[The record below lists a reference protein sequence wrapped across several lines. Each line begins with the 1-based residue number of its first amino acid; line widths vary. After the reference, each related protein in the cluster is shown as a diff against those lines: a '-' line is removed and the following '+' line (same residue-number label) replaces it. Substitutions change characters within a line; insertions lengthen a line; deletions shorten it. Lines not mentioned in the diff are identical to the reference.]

1 MAPPE
6 VALRQERWR
15 TFVTPEGVDL
25 GLRLGEAGERA
36 AAFVIDALIL
46 LAAVIAL
53 TVAAVFAADAADAWV
68 PASLEGAVV
77 VWLIGTFLLR
87 YFYFTF
93 FEMRPRGATPGK
105 RALGLR
111 VASRDGGR
119 LQADAVLAR
128 NMMRE
133 VEVFLPLS
141 MLGANAGDVDGWI
154 AAFGLIWSGVFVFFP
169 LFNRDRLRA
178 GDILAGTWVVKAP
191 KRALLPDLAERG
203 GRGALEFS
211 TAEADAYGVK
221 ELHVLEQVLRA
232 RDHRAMAEAAGA
244 IRRKIGRAEDGAA
257 SDAAFLE
264 AYYAALRQRLEAQ
277 LLLGRRRRDK
287 HDR

>member
-6 VALRQERWR
+6 AVAREERWR

-36 AAFVIDALIL
+36 AAFVIDFLIL
-46 LAAVIAL
+46 MAAVIAL
-53 TVAAVFAADAADAWV
+53 TVLAVFASEAGEAWM
-68 PASLEGAVV
+68 PDTIEGAVI

-87 YFYFTF
+87 YFYFTV
-93 FEMRPRGATPGK
+93 FELRPRGATPGK

-154 AAFGLIWSGVFVFFP
+154 AAFGLIWCGVFVFFP

-178 GDILAGTWVVKAP
+178 GDVLAGTWVVKAP
-191 KRALLPDLAERG
+191 RRALLPDLAERG

-211 TAEADAYGVK
+211 MAEADAYGVK

-232 RDHRAMAEAAGA
+232 RDRRAMAEAASA
-244 IRRKIGRAEDGAA
+244 IRRKLGRPAEGA